1 MIIIFALNY
10 KYFNYLTF
18 HFQPHVRIW
27 NSASLQTQCIIGIGN
42 FERSVVCLSFAK
54 DGSNQLVAVDE
65 GSDHTMTVWEYQG
78 NQAKK
83 ISEAKCSNKETVI
96 AAEFHPLDSG
106 VIVTCGKGHVNF
118 WHLENNG
125 NLSRKTGVFDANKE
139 KPKYVTCLAF
149 GSNGDVLT
157 GDSNGNVFVW
167 RRGYN
172 AVTKSLK
179 KVHNGPIFAICV
191 LKDGGI
197 VSGGGKDGKLIHFDE
212 NYKKTNLECE
222 VPEEY
227 GSIRTICQG
236 RSASDQLIV
245 GTTDNCLVAGTFL
258 SGMEGVLSHGHDDE
272 VLKLVALNES
282 QFLSLSQDK
291 WIRIWELNAHQ
302 VIWSYKTDDVSYA
315 CCISNDGSLLLVG
328 FQDGCWIII
337 DIESKCIIDEF
348 TDLTDC
354 ITDMQF
360 SPNGCILAVVTKAGV
375 IHLYQVTN
383 DGRKYNRIG
392 RCVEDAGKKQRS
404 SSTGSPVNFVTQSHC
419 GIAIDW
425 SDDSS
430 FIRANSSDASIS
442 FCKKLID
449 C

>member
-1 MIIIFALNY
+1 MTKNFKIIISRRFDFSTKTSQILHQKLDAILA
-10 KYFNYLTF
+10 TF
-18 HFQPHVRIW
+18 WRKISNIFTYYFQPHVRIW

-54 DGSNQLVAVDE
+54 DGSNHLVAVDE

-78 NQAKK
+78 NQANK

-118 WHLENNG
+118 WQLENNG

-222 VPEEY
+222 LPEEY

-236 RSASDQLIV
+236 RSSDQLIV

-258 SGMEGVLSHGHDDE
+258 SGMEGILSHGHDDE

-328 FQDGCWIII
+328 FQDGCWIIV

-392 RCVEDAGKKQRS
+392 RCV
-404 SSTGSPVNFVTQSHC
+404 V
-419 GIAIDW
+419 
-425 SDDSS
+425 S
-430 FIRANSSDASIS
+430 F
-442 FCKKLID
+442 L
-449 C
+449 